1 MTSKVIARAWG
12 GFDTVSM
19 RFNHWVV
26 QAALVITSVFH
37 LLPAAG
43 LLGSQQ
49 LSRLYGLDFT
59 EPLPLLLM
67 RHRAVLLALVGLGLL
82 ASTRAAQA
90 PVQELALAAAMLAT
104 GSFVALAIG
113 LPLNAAL
120 TRVMCID
127 VTLFVLLAVA
137 LALRMFTPR

>member
-1 MTSKVIARAWG
+1 MRPG
-12 GFDTVSM
+12 ELDTASM
-19 RFNHWVV
+19 RFNHWAV
-26 QAALVITSVFH
+26 QAALLVTAVFH

-67 RHRAVLLALVGLGLL
+67 RHRALLLALVGLGLL
-82 ASTRAAQA
+82 ASLRASQA
-90 PVQELALAAAMLAT
+90 PVQELALAAAMVAT
-104 GSFVALAIG
+104 GSFVALAMG

-120 TRVMCID
+120 TRVMWID
-127 VTLFVLLAVA
+127 AALFVLLAAA
-137 LALRMFTPR
+137 LVLRLFTPR